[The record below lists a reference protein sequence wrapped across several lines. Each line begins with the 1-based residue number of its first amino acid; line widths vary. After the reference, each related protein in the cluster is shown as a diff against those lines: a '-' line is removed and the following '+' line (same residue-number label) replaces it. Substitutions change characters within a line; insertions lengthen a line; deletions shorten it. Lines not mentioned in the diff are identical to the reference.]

1 MCHSPAAVKREAS
14 VEAGD
19 TIAFLYDRSGIVT
32 GHSGIVPTDS
42 GIVTSDS
49 GHPIKLGTMDRNGWA
64 RWTGI
69 AGRDG
74 PDSVGTMD
82 RNTHLAAWRSKQQ
95 IGSVF
100 HL

>member
-1 MCHSPAAVKREAS
+1 M
-14 VEAGD
+14 
-19 TIAFLYDRSGIVT
+19 T

-69 AGRDG
+69 AGHDG
-74 PDSVGTMD
+74 PESVGTMD
-82 RNTHLAAWRSKQQ
+82 RNTQRLEVLNPSGDPRRLHLLRLFRSMVVDSQPEKKN
-95 IGSVF
+95 VR
-100 HL
+100 